1 MTELCTQLKG
11 ARINQGL
18 SQNEVATILHV
29 TRQSISK
36 WENGRGYPDLDN
48 LVRLSD
54 IYQLSIDELICEN
67 TELASKIQVN
77 NAEIKKKQVQL
88 KKVNTE
94 IHQNTDEGLILILLV
109 LASALIPP
117 IGMVLPLYAIWRNTK
132 YNSLHKT
139 IIVISIL
146 VMIVSLMGTYV
157 IIDDNW
163 ITPSK
168 TVVYQVK

>member
-1 MTELCTQLKG
+1 
-11 ARINQGL
+11 L

-54 IYQLSIDELICEN
+54 IYQLSIDELIREN
-67 TELASKIQVN
+67 SELASKIHAN
-77 NAEIKKKQVQL
+77 NAEIKEKQVQL

-94 IHQNTDEGLILILLV
+94 IHQNTDEGLILTLLV

-139 IIVISIL
+139 IIVISIV

>member
-1 MTELCTQLKG
+1 M
-11 ARINQGL
+11 
-18 SQNEVATILHV
+18 

-54 IYQLSIDELICEN
+54 IYQLSIDELIREN
-67 TELASKIQVN
+67 SELASKIHAN
-77 NAEIKKKQVQL
+77 NAEIKEKQVQL

-94 IHQNTDEGLILILLV
+94 IHQNTDEGLILTLLV

-139 IIVISIL
+139 IIVISIV

>member
-1 MTELCTQLKG
+1 M
-11 ARINQGL
+11 
-18 SQNEVATILHV
+18 

-54 IYQLSIDELICEN
+54 IYQLSIDELIREN
-67 TELASKIQVN
+67 SELASKIHAN
-77 NAEIKKKQVQL
+77 NAEIKEKQVQL
-88 KKVNTE
+88 KKVNAE

-139 IIVISIL
+139 IIVISIV

>member
-1 MTELCTQLKG
+1 MTELCTQLKE

-54 IYQLSIDELICEN
+54 IYQLSIDELIREN
-67 TELASKIQVN
+67 SELASKIHAN
-77 NAEIKKKQVQL
+77 NAEIKEKQVQL

-139 IIVISIL
+139 IIVISIV

>member
-1 MTELCTQLKG
+1 M
-11 ARINQGL
+11 

-54 IYQLSIDELICEN
+54 IYQLSIDELIREN
-67 TELASKIQVN
+67 SELASKIHAN
-77 NAEIKKKQVQL
+77 NAEIKEKQVQL

-94 IHQNTDEGLILILLV
+94 IHQNTDEGLILTLLV

-132 YNSLHKT
+132 YNSLHKA
-139 IIVISIL
+139 IIVISIV

>member
-1 MTELCTQLKG
+1 M
-11 ARINQGL
+11 

-54 IYQLSIDELICEN
+54 IYQLSIDELIREN
-67 TELASKIQVN
+67 SELASKIHAN
-77 NAEIKKKQVQL
+77 NAEIKEKQVQL
-88 KKVNTE
+88 KKVNAE

-139 IIVISIL
+139 IIVISIV

-163 ITPSK
+163 ITPYK

>member
-1 MTELCTQLKG
+1 M
-11 ARINQGL
+11 
-18 SQNEVATILHV
+18 LHV

-54 IYQLSIDELICEN
+54 IYQLSIDELIREN

-139 IIVISIL
+139 IIVISIV

>member
-1 MTELCTQLKG
+1 
-11 ARINQGL
+11 
-18 SQNEVATILHV
+18 V

-54 IYQLSIDELICEN
+54 IYQLSIDELIREN
-67 TELASKIQVN
+67 SELASKIHAN
-77 NAEIKKKQVQL
+77 NAEIKEKQVQL

-139 IIVISIL
+139 IIVISIV

>member
-1 MTELCTQLKG
+1 M
-11 ARINQGL
+11 
-18 SQNEVATILHV
+18 

-54 IYQLSIDELICEN
+54 IYQLSIDELIREN
-67 TELASKIQVN
+67 TELASKIQVS

-168 TVVYQVK
+168 TVVCQVK

>member
-1 MTELCTQLKG
+1 M
-11 ARINQGL
+11 
-18 SQNEVATILHV
+18 

-54 IYQLSIDELICEN
+54 IYQLSIDELIREN
-67 TELASKIQVN
+67 SELASKIHAN
-77 NAEIKKKQVQL
+77 NAEIKEKQVQL

-139 IIVISIL
+139 IIVISIV

>member
-1 MTELCTQLKG
+1 M
-11 ARINQGL
+11 
-18 SQNEVATILHV
+18 SQNKVATILHV

-54 IYQLSIDELICEN
+54 IYQLSIDELIREN
-67 TELASKIQVN
+67 SELASKIHAN
-77 NAEIKKKQVQL
+77 NAEIKEKQVQL

-139 IIVISIL
+139 IIVISIV

>member
-1 MTELCTQLKG
+1 M
-11 ARINQGL
+11 

-54 IYQLSIDELICEN
+54 IYQLSIDELIREN
-67 TELASKIQVN
+67 TELAAKIQAN
-77 NAEIKKKQVQL
+77 NAEIKEKQVQL

-139 IIVISIL
+139 IIVISIV

>member
-1 MTELCTQLKG
+1 M
-11 ARINQGL
+11 

-54 IYQLSIDELICEN
+54 IYQLSIDELIREN
-67 TELASKIQVN
+67 TELASKIQVS

-139 IIVISIL
+139 IIVISIV

>member
-1 MTELCTQLKG
+1 M
-11 ARINQGL
+11 
-18 SQNEVATILHV
+18 

-54 IYQLSIDELICEN
+54 IYQLSIDELIREN
-67 TELASKIQVN
+67 TELASKIQVS

-139 IIVISIL
+139 IIVISIV

>member
-1 MTELCTQLKG
+1 M
-11 ARINQGL
+11 

-54 IYQLSIDELICEN
+54 IYQLSIDDLIREN
-67 TELASKIQVN
+67 SELASKIHAN
-77 NAEIKKKQVQL
+77 NAEIKEKQVQL

-139 IIVISIL
+139 IIVISIV

>member
-1 MTELCTQLKG
+1 M
-11 ARINQGL
+11 

-54 IYQLSIDELICEN
+54 IYQLSIDELIREN
-67 TELASKIQVN
+67 SELASKIHAN
-77 NAEIKKKQVQL
+77 NAEIKEKQVQL
-88 KKVNTE
+88 KKVNAE

-139 IIVISIL
+139 IIVISIV

>member
-1 MTELCTQLKG
+1 M
-11 ARINQGL
+11 

-54 IYQLSIDELICEN
+54 IYQLSIDKLIREN
-67 TELASKIQVN
+67 TELAAKIQAN
-77 NAEIKKKQVQL
+77 NAEIKEKQVQL

-139 IIVISIL
+139 IIVIAIV

>member
-1 MTELCTQLKG
+1 M
-11 ARINQGL
+11 

-54 IYQLSIDELICEN
+54 IYQLSIDELIREN
-67 TELASKIQVN
+67 SELASKIHAN
-77 NAEIKKKQVQL
+77 NAEIKEKQVQL

-139 IIVISIL
+139 IIVISIV

>member
-1 MTELCTQLKG
+1 M
-11 ARINQGL
+11 
-18 SQNEVATILHV
+18 

-54 IYQLSIDELICEN
+54 IYQLSIDELIREN
-67 TELASKIQVN
+67 TELAAKIQAN
-77 NAEIKKKQVQL
+77 NAEIKEKQVQL

-139 IIVISIL
+139 IIVISIV

>member
-1 MTELCTQLKG
+1 M
-11 ARINQGL
+11 

-36 WENGRGYPDLDN
+36 WGNGRGYPDLDN

-54 IYQLSIDELICEN
+54 IYQLSIDDLIREN
-67 TELASKIQVN
+67 SELASKIHAN
-77 NAEIKKKQVQL
+77 NAEIKEKQVQL

-117 IGMVLPLYAIWRNTK
+117 IGMMLPLYAIWRNTK

-139 IIVISIL
+139 IIVISVV

>member
-1 MTELCTQLKG
+1 M
-11 ARINQGL
+11 

-54 IYQLSIDELICEN
+54 IYQLSIDELIREN
-67 TELASKIQVN
+67 SELASKIHAN
-77 NAEIKKKQVQL
+77 NAEIKEKQVQL

-94 IHQNTDEGLILILLV
+94 IHQNTDEGLILILLA

-139 IIVISIL
+139 IIVISIV

>member
-1 MTELCTQLKG
+1 M
-11 ARINQGL
+11 
-18 SQNEVATILHV
+18 

-54 IYQLSIDELICEN
+54 IYQLSIDELIREN

-117 IGMVLPLYAIWRNTK
+117 IGMVLPLYAIWRNPK

>member
-1 MTELCTQLKG
+1 M
-11 ARINQGL
+11 

-54 IYQLSIDELICEN
+54 IYQLSIDELIREN
-67 TELASKIQVN
+67 TELASKIQVS

>member
-1 MTELCTQLKG
+1 M
-11 ARINQGL
+11 

-54 IYQLSIDELICEN
+54 IYQLSIDELIREN
-67 TELASKIQVN
+67 SELASKIHAN
-77 NAEIKKKQVQL
+77 NAEIKEKQVQL

-94 IHQNTDEGLILILLV
+94 IHQNTDEGLILTLLV

>member
-1 MTELCTQLKG
+1 
-11 ARINQGL
+11 L

-54 IYQLSIDELICEN
+54 IYQLSIDELIREN
-67 TELASKIQVN
+67 TELASKIQVS

-139 IIVISIL
+139 IIVISIV

>member
-1 MTELCTQLKG
+1 M
-11 ARINQGL
+11 
-18 SQNEVATILHV
+18 

-54 IYQLSIDELICEN
+54 IYQLSIDELIREN
-67 TELASKIQVN
+67 TELASKIQVS

>member
-1 MTELCTQLKG
+1 M
-11 ARINQGL
+11 

-54 IYQLSIDELICEN
+54 IYQLSIDELIREN
-67 TELASKIQVN
+67 TELAAKIQAN
-77 NAEIKKKQVQL
+77 NAEIKEKQVQL

-139 IIVISIL
+139 IIVIAIV

>member
-1 MTELCTQLKG
+1 M
-11 ARINQGL
+11 

-54 IYQLSIDELICEN
+54 IYQLSIDELIREN
-67 TELASKIQVN
+67 SELASKIHAN
-77 NAEIKKKQVQL
+77 NAEIKEKQVQL

-94 IHQNTDEGLILILLV
+94 IHQNTDEGLILTLLV

-139 IIVISIL
+139 IIVISIV